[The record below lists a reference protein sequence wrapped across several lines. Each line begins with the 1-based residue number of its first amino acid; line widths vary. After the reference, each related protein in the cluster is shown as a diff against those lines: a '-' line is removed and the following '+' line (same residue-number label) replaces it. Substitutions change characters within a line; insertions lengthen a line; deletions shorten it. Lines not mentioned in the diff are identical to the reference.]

1 LLDSSRGPLDRE
13 PVDRLGI
20 TESEMN
26 LRRHLRTVRVM
37 RVELADDP
45 TVADIRLEPRAD
57 AQPIAGVAAERD
69 GQVMLLRELVL
80 VQEERAAANLPHH
93 EVKLA
98 VVPEVGGD
106 DRSAIAVIVGAGQI
120 ANIKKI
126 AALLVDEDAFPLIGT
141 EIVPARHDIP
151 GIIDPE
157 LAKLRIEGA
166 GGSDLRTAV

>member
-1 LLDSSRGPLDRE
+1 
-13 PVDRLGI
+13 
-20 TESEMN
+20 MN
-26 LRRHLRTVRVM
+26 LRRHLRAVRVM

-45 TVADIRLEPRAD
+45 TVADIRLEPRTD

-126 AALLVDEDAFPLIGT
+126 AALLVEEDAFPLIGA
-141 EIVPARHDIP
+141 EIVPARTISQGLSTQNSPSFGSSEP
-151 GIIDPE
+151 GAATRE
-157 LAKLRIEGA
+157 
-166 GGSDLRTAV
+166 TAVERL